1 VLNIVNAGN
10 SAYAEGW
17 AGYRV
22 VASYDSVYF
31 APYSYERHQD
41 FLHRVQL
48 EASCQLPV
56 LGETL
61 DGREV
66 SVLKIGQAG
75 EVTRVG
81 WLTARQHP
89 GETMAEW
96 FMEGF
101 IDRLIDKADG
111 VARSLLDHAVFYFVP
126 NMNPDG

>member
-1 VLNIVNAGN
+1 M
-10 SAYAEGW
+10 
-17 AGYRV
+17 
-22 VASYDSVYF
+22 
-31 APYSYERHQD
+31 
-41 FLHRVQL
+41 
-48 EASCQLPV
+48 EANCQLQV

-61 DGREV
+61 DGREI
-66 SVLKIGQAG
+66 SVLKIGQTG
-75 EVTRVG
+75 EGKRVV